1 MEQHDQQVGREE
13 RPETPEGNRINGIDT
28 GQLFATI
35 DAVKA
40 DATKAR
46 CAFSATTRWKH
57 GTVSDCE
64 VSRYELGGEVIPQSY
79 TMRVDEPAALLGT
92 DQAPNPQM
100 MLFAAINS
108 CVLNTFVVNAAARG
122 IHLESVEMDIQGELD
137 LRGFLGIDENVNPGY
152 EELRIVCRARGDGTR
167 EQLQQ
172 CLDAGTRYSPNFQS
186 MSRPVRVKYE
196 LELE

>member
-1 MEQHDQQVGREE
+1 MAHEQEVGRSE
-13 RPETPEGNRINGIDT
+13 RGATPEAKRVNGVDT

-40 DATKAR
+40 DPSKAR
-46 CAFSATTRWKH
+46 CAFFATTRWKH

-64 VSRYELGGEVIPQSY
+64 VSRYELGGETIPQQY

-100 MLFAAINS
+100 MLFAAINA
-108 CVLNTFVVNAAARG
+108 CVLNTFVVNASARG
-122 IHLESVEMDIQGELD
+122 IHLESLELDLEGELD
-137 LRGFLGIDENVNPGY
+137 LRGFLAIDEHVNPGY
-152 EELRIVCRARGDGTR
+152 DELRILFRVRADATR

-186 MSRPVRVKYE
+186 MSRPVHVKYE
-196 LELE
+196 LELS